1 MKLYH
6 YRSISSALLEIE
18 NGTFHFASKEELN
31 DPLEGFVRVF
41 WQGDKMAWEGL
52 FRHYIYSVARAL
64 ELYILKADDETLYH
78 GTLVADVHCYKNNF
92 FEKILLKLGE
102 EFITDTD
109 VQNLAGVYG
118 DNCLKV
124 SEKELQYILFYIHNN
139 ALIRCLEEFKK
150 NKFVPAEE
158 AEKQIKLLNFSLSVE
173 KLVDAIKKVFSN
185 EKMRVQTIESME
197 EIFEEMKE
205 FSYIMKGAENDIFLH
220 GKGSEEQIY
229 KEKIEEYITEL
240 HKKYKQKTVK
250 RKIAS
255 VKAYYSYLEENELI
269 KESPFR
275 KIKVKFKENLILPRI
290 IPREEIEHLL
300 NHMYGCLQQASE
312 TVYKYCL
319 RDVAVIELFFATGAR
334 VYEISNIRAENV
346 NLNTGLIQLMGKGA
360 KERYV
365 QIGSTSVLNIL
376 RKYYAENRAAIK
388 KSGYFFVN
396 GRGNRYTEQSI
407 RLMLKKY
414 TAQAGIERNIT
425 PHMFRHSFATYLIEE
440 GVDISCVQRILGHSS
455 IKTTQIYIHVA
466 ARKQAEILRDMHPR
480 NNMKIIGAA

>member
-1 MKLYH
+1 MENVKKRRGERKMRLQDKLVPYLEYCT
-6 YRSISSALLEIE
+6 YR
-18 NGTFHFASKEELN
+18 
-31 DPLEGFVRVF
+31 
-41 WQGDKMAWEGL
+41 
-52 FRHYIYSVARAL
+52 
-64 ELYILKADDETLYH
+64 
-78 GTLVADVHCYKNNF
+78 
-92 FEKILLKLGE
+92 
-102 EFITDTD
+102 
-109 VQNLAGVYG
+109 
-118 DNCLKV
+118 
-124 SEKELQYILFYIHNN
+124 KELDQKTVKAYRIDLNQYFTFV
-139 ALIRCLEEFKK
+139 ACEE
-150 NKFVPAEE
+150 P
-158 AEKQIKLLNFSLSVE
+158 
-173 KLVDAIKKVFSN
+173 D
-185 EKMRVQTIESME
+185 
-197 EIFEEMKE
+197 
-205 FSYIMKGAENDIFLH
+205 
-220 GKGSEEQIY
+220 

-250 RKIAS
+250 RKIATL
-255 VKAYYSYLEENELI
+255 KAYYNYLEEEEIINDN
-269 KESPFR
+269 PFR
-275 KIKVKFKENLILPRI
+275 RIKVKFKENVTLPRI
-290 IPREEIEHLL
+290 IPREEIEQLL
-300 NHMYGCLQQASE
+300 NFMYNRLDENDNS
-312 TVYKYCL
+312 VYKYRL
-319 RDVAVIELFFATGAR
+319 RDVVVVEMLFATGAR
-334 VYEISNIRAENV
+334 VYEISNIREDSID
-346 NLNTGLIQLMGKGA
+346 LNSGLIRIMGKGG